1 MSAAKSSQAASFA
14 KDLQQARCLL
24 APVFGE
30 AYCTKR
36 PWVLLL
42 AAVWIAAN
50 RQQHQEP
57 EAPFIS
63 SDDWRTSNSALE
75 AKATALGLPSR
86 RGESWETWRGRVA
99 QKLSGRG

>member
-14 KDLQQARCLL
+14 KDLQEARCLL

-36 PWVLLL
+36 PWMLLL
-42 AAVWIAAN
+42 AAVWIAVN
-50 RQQHQEP
+50 RLQHQEP
-57 EAPFIS
+57 EAPSIS

-75 AKATALGLPSR
+75 AKATALSLPSR
-86 RGESWETWRGRVA
+86 PGETWEKWRDRVA
-99 QKLSGRG
+99 QKLGGRG